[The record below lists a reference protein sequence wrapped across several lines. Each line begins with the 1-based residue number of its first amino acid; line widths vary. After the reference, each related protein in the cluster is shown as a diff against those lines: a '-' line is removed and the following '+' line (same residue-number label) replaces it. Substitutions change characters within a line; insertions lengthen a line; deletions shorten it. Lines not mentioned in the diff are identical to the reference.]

1 MRLVILA
8 FEGVIGDIGEGR
20 QSLRGLL
27 VFSGRLYK
35 HQLFVIFHII
45 SHMAL
50 TTLNIGLI

>member
-20 QSLRGLL
+20 QSLCGLL